1 MIVRDINLKKVK
13 GSKDLVE
20 QFYYSGGFTAKK
32 LGTALKIVEEMI
44 KKDYFIFLTFPACIV
59 ATGTRGVIK
68 DMLKDKIVDGVIT
81 TCGTIDHDLARNF
94 KNYYH
99 GSFDADDAELHK
111 KGINRLGNIFI
122 PNESYGLIIEKK
134 MHEFFKDFKGK
145 VGSREI
151 AWKIGEKLG
160 EKSILYWAWKNKIPF
175 YVPAIYDGAVG
186 WQLWRMK
193 NRIEIDLSKDE
204 NELSDIFF
212 GDGKIGGIVIGGGI
226 SKHHLIWWAQFHGG
240 LDAAV
245 YITSAHEWDGSLS
258 GARAKEAVSW
268 GKIKEKA
275 KHVTVEGD
283 ATVILPLL
291 ISSIR

>member
-1 MIVRDINLKKVK
+1 MIVRDINLKRVK

-68 DMLKDKIVDGVIT
+68 DMLKDRIVDGVIT

-111 KGINRLGNIFI
+111 KGTNRLGNIFI

-160 EKSILYWAWKNKIPF
+160 KKSILYWAWKNKIPF
-175 YVPAIYDGAVG
+175 YVPAIYDGAAG

-193 NRIEIDLSKDE
+193 NRIEIDLSRDE
-204 NELSDIFF
+204 DELSDIFF

-245 YITSAHEWDGSLS
+245 YITSAQEWDGSLS

>member
-1 MIVRDINLKKVK
+1 MIVRDINLKKARNVR
-13 GSKDLVE
+13 DLLE

-32 LGTALKIVEEMI
+32 IGNALKILEEMI
-44 KKDYFIFLTFPACIV
+44 KEDYFIFLTFPACIV
-59 ATGTRGVIK
+59 ATGTRGVIR

-81 TCGTIDHDLARNF
+81 TCGTIDHDLARDF

-99 GSFDADDAELHK
+99 GSFDADDADLHK

-134 MHEFFKDFKGK
+134 IQDFLKDFKGK
-145 VGSREI
+145 LGSREI
-151 AWKIGEKLG
+151 AWKIGEKLSRN
-160 EKSILYWAWKNKIPF
+160 SILYWVWKNKIPF
-175 YVPAIYDGAVG
+175 YVPAIFDGAVG
-186 WQLWRMK
+186 WQIWRMK
-193 NRIEIDLSKDE
+193 NRLEVDVSKDE
-204 NELSDIFF
+204 DELADIFF
-212 GDGKIGGIVIGGGI
+212 GNGKIGGIVIGGGI
-226 SKHHLIWWAQFHGG
+226 AKHHLIWWAQFHNG
-240 LDAAV
+240 LDSAI
-245 YITSAHEWDGSLS
+245 YITSAPEWDGSLS

-275 KHVTVEGD
+275 KHVTIEGD

>member
-1 MIVRDINLKKVK
+1 MIVRDINLKKVR
-13 GSKDLVE
+13 SNRDLVK

-32 LGTALKIVEEMI
+32 IGIALKIIEEMI
-44 KKDYFIFLTFPACIV
+44 KKDYFIFVTFPACIV
-59 ATGTRGVIK
+59 STGTRGVIR
-68 DMLKDKIVDGVIT
+68 DMLKNRIVDGVIT
-81 TCGTIDHDLARNF
+81 TCGTIDHDLARSF

-99 GSFDADDAELHK
+99 GSFDANDVELHK

-122 PNESYGLIIEKK
+122 PNESYGVVIEKK
-134 MHEFFKDFKGK
+134 IEEFFKNFKGK
-145 VGSREI
+145 IGSREI

-160 EKSILYWAWKNKIPF
+160 RQSILYWAWKNKIPF

-204 NELSDIFF
+204 DELCEIFF
-212 GDGKIGGIVIGGGI
+212 GKSKIGGIVIGGGI
-226 SKHHLIWWAQFHGG
+226 AKHHLIWWAQFHGG
-240 LDAAV
+240 LDAVV
-245 YITSAHEWDGSLS
+245 YITSAQEWDGSLS
-258 GARAKEAVSW
+258 GARAKEAISW
-268 GKIKEKA
+268 GKVKERA
-275 KHVTVEGD
+275 KHVTIEGD